1 MQKKRIFISVLV
13 LIILIL
19 SIIGFLIFQFVKN
32 ENIYSNIIKSNWKI
46 ELPTEYNEIYS
57 NDSGDS
63 FLGDGQRYHIF
74 EYKDTTNI
82 IKSLNWQ
89 ENKNINVELNI
100 LKILSNLDIS
110 SEFLPDFKHDYQYF
124 SQTEPDSS
132 EIYIVF
138 FEELRKVYIIENFK

>member
-1 MQKKRIFISVLV
+1 MKKKTIFISVLV
-13 LIILIL
+13 LIL

-57 NDSGDS
+57 SDSGDS

-74 EYKDTTNI
+74 EYKDNTNI

-89 ENKNINVELNI
+89 EDKNISVELNI
-100 LKILSNLDIS
+100 LKILSDLDIS
-110 SEFLPDFKHDYQYF
+110 SEFLPDFKYDYKYF
-124 SQTEPDSS
+124 FQVEPDLS

-138 FEELRKVYIIENFK
+138 FENLKKVYIIESFK